1 MKDIILM
8 KKNFLFFFICSLFL
22 VTTSNTLHS
31 QRFLGGVVGGFNLSQ
46 IDGDLL
52 QGYNQVGFNVG
63 ARVAT
68 VLSNKWQLS
77 LEFLFAQQGSNRSTS
92 DNASGVFEDIRLNFV
107 EVPVMI
113 NFLDWKF
120 HASAGVSYARL
131 MSFSATDFTG
141 VDISDTQNYNPDVFF
156 FVIGATFFFNEHV
169 GLNVKWSK
177 SFNSFQGDEGGNSL
191 ISRVITVR
199 GVYMF

>member
-1 MKDIILM
+1 MKI
-8 KKNFLFFFICSLFL
+8 NFLFVFVFVLSSL
-22 VTTSNTLHS
+22 VISTKVQS
-31 QRFLGGVVGGFNLSQ
+31 QRFLGGIVGGFNLSQ

-63 ARVAT
+63 GRVAA
-68 VLSNKWQLS
+68 VLADKWQLS
-77 LEFLFAQQGSNRSTS
+77 LEFLFAQQGSNKSTS
-92 DNASGVFEDIRLNFV
+92 DNASAVFDNIRLNFV

-113 NFLDWKF
+113 NFIDWKF
-120 HASAGVSYARL
+120 HVSTGLSYARL
-131 MSFSATDFTG
+131 MSYSATDFTG
-141 VDISDTQNYNPDVFF
+141 VDISDTQDYNPDVFF
-156 FVIGATFFFNEHV
+156 FVIGATFFFNEKV

-177 SFNSFQGDEGGNSL
+177 SINSFQGDEGANDL